1 MSHTSKLLRAACA
14 AIGLVLLSGC
24 VIAPAY
30 PPGYYRPHYHYWG
43 Y

>member
-1 MSHTSKLLRAACA
+1 MSHTPKLLRAACA
-14 AIGLVLLSGC
+14 AIALALLSGC

-30 PPGYYRPHYHYWG
+30 PPPYHHHHYWG